1 MGLFITAIIFTIGT
15 SALCSVLEA
24 MILSSTTAE
33 LESFKKKNP
42 RKGQLLYYFKEH
54 IDTTSS
60 AILTLNTIANT
71 LGSIVVGAMAQS
83 LFGDTVLAVISGLMT
98 IGILMFSE
106 ILPKNF
112 GVRYR
117 VALYPVM
124 TYPLLVIRWMM
135 YPISILARGLVHAVL
150 PAHETLEINGEEI
163 RLLAE
168 KSAQD
173 GNMNHREK
181 DIIHN
186 TLRLDNVKVMEIM
199 TPRTVVMLVEKDSS
213 LEDVFNEYVNLP
225 FARIPVYAKQVDN
238 IVGVVRRRDL
248 LSQKADGHNHM
259 LVHSLMDKNIPF
271 IPETATAS
279 NALQTFLKK
288 QQQLGVVVDEF
299 GSMVGVLS
307 MEDVIECVLGQEI
320 FEKDDLAV
328 DMRELARE
336 QIKTGSNLADMA
348 NASHRLGQENK

>member
-1 MGLFITAIIFTIGT
+1 MEIFVIAIIFTLGT

-24 MILSSTTAE
+24 MILSATTAE
-33 LESFKKKNP
+33 LESFKKSHP
-42 RKGQLLYYFKEH
+42 RQGELLVYFNKQIE
-54 IDTTSS
+54 TTSS

-71 LGSIVVGAMAQS
+71 LGSIIIGALAQS
-83 LFGDTVLAVISGLMT
+83 LFGDAVIAIISGLMT
-98 IGILMFSE
+98 IAILTFSE

-117 VALYPVM
+117 VKLFPIM
-124 TYPLLVIRWMM
+124 TYPLLVIRIMM
-135 YPISILARGLVHAVL
+135 TPFSFLARLLVRAIMPVK
-150 PAHETLEINGEEI
+150 EDSFIDGDEI

-168 KSAQD
+168 KSAQE
-173 GNMNHREK
+173 GNLNHRER

-186 TLRLDNVKVMEIM
+186 TLRLDDVKVMDIM
-199 TPRTVVMLVEKDSS
+199 TPRTVVMALEKDST
-213 LEDVFNEYVNLP
+213 LQEVFEEYVNLP
-225 FARIPVYAKQVDN
+225 FARVPVFSKQVDN
-238 IVGVVRRRDL
+238 IIGVVRRRDI
-248 LSQKADGHNHM
+248 LSAKADGHDKLQIHA
-259 LVHSLMDKNIPF
+259 LMDRNIPF

-279 NALQTFLKK
+279 KALQTFLKK

-328 DMRELARE
+328 DMREFARKHS
-336 QIKTGSNLADMA
+336 KTGTNIADLA
-348 NASHRLGQENK
+348 NASHLKGKEG